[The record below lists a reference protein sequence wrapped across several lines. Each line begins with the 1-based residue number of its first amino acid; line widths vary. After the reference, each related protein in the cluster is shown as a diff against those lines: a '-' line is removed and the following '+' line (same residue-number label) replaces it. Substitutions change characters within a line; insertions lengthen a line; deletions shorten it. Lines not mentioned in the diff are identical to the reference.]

1 MRYRNWWQRW
11 TLSRKRQFDA
21 KGNPVIR
28 ATALIAAVLAISI
41 AGCAN
46 STRDRDVHYSG
57 FLGDYSNLVKGDGKQ
72 AERRYLR
79 PDVDWGSYDR
89 ILLDPVMFWRG
100 DESRRAGASAHDAQA
115 MMNHFYQVIYTDLE
129 EQGFDMVTSP
139 EPDTLRVQVALTKL
153 EESHVVLDVVS
164 TVVLAS
170 SGLDKIIT
178 GKPAFV
184 GEAEIEFKVTDAVTG
199 ELLAAGADHRVGGK
213 FLQASHFTSWGEVQ
227 DMMQLWAVYGSY
239 NLCKL
244 RKRATCLE
252 PKI

>member
-1 MRYRNWWQRW
+1 MRAI
-11 TLSRKRQFDA
+11 T
-21 KGNPVIR
+21 
-28 ATALIAAVLAISI
+28 LIATVLTISI
-41 AGCAN
+41 SSCADT
-46 STRDRDVHYSG
+46 TRDRTVHYSG
-57 FLGDYSNLVKGDGKQ
+57 FLGDYSNLVKGDGEQ
-72 AERRYLR
+72 GERRYLR
-79 PDVDWGSYDR
+79 PDVDWGSYDSV
-89 ILLDPVMFWRG
+89 LLDPVMLWRG
-100 DESRRAGASAHDAQA
+100 DESRHNGVSSHDAQA
-115 MMNHFYQVIYTDLE
+115 MMNYFYQVIYKDLE
-129 EQGFDMVTSP
+129 EQGLDMVNSP
-139 EPDTLRVQVALTKL
+139 MPDTLRLQVALTKL

-164 TVVLAS
+164 TVVPVALAL
-170 SGLDKIIT
+170 SGLDKAIT

-227 DMMQLWAVYGSY
+227 DMMQMWAVYGSY

>member
-1 MRYRNWWQRW
+1 MRAI
-11 TLSRKRQFDA
+11 T
-21 KGNPVIR
+21 
-28 ATALIAAVLAISI
+28 LIATVLTISI
-41 AGCAN
+41 SGCADT
-46 STRDRDVHYSG
+46 TRDRTVHYSG
-57 FLGDYSNLVKGDGKQ
+57 FLGDYSNLVKGDGKE

-79 PDVDWGSYDR
+79 PDVDWGAYDR
-89 ILLDPVMFWRG
+89 VLLDPVMLWRG
-100 DESRRAGASAHDAQA
+100 DESRHDGVSSQVAQA
-115 MMNHFYQVIYTDLE
+115 MMNYFYQVIYKDLE
-129 EQGFDMVTSP
+129 EQGLDMVTSP
-139 EPDTLRVQVALTKL
+139 MPNTLRVQVALTKL
-153 EESHVVLDVVS
+153 NESHVVLDVVS
-164 TVVLAS
+164 TVVPVALVL
-170 SGLDKIIT
+170 SGLDKAIR

-184 GEAEIEFKVTDAVTG
+184 GEAEIEFKVKDAVTG

>member
-1 MRYRNWWQRW
+1 M
-11 TLSRKRQFDA
+11 
-21 KGNPVIR
+21 I
-28 ATALIAAVLAISI
+28 ATVLATSI

-46 STRDRDVHYSG
+46 TTRDRTVHYSG
-57 FLGDYSNLVKGDGKQ
+57 FLGDYSNLVKGDGEQ

-89 ILLDPVMFWRG
+89 VLLDPVMLWRG
-100 DESRRAGASAHDAQA
+100 DESRHNGVSSHDAQA
-115 MMNHFYQVIYTDLE
+115 MMNYFYQVIYKDLE
-129 EQGFDMVTSP
+129 EQGLDMVNSP
-139 EPDTLRVQVALTKL
+139 MPDTLRLQVALTKL

-164 TVVLAS
+164 TVVPVALAL
-170 SGLDKIIT
+170 SGLDKAIT

-184 GEAEIEFKVTDAVTG
+184 GEAEVEFKVTDAVTG
-199 ELLAAGADHRVGGK
+199 ELLAAGVDHRVGGK

-244 RKRATCLE
+244 QQRATCLE
-252 PKI
+252 PKF